1 MRDLTLCSDIKGVV
15 ALFDFDYESAK
26 YWNPAGSELTTAVTE
41 WMDGDAELNLES
53 SGEIAVE
60 LMQTPT
66 DGGSMKTHVNLPNT
80 G

>member
-1 MRDLTLCSDIKGVV
+1 
-15 ALFDFDYESAK
+15 
-26 YWNPAGSELTTAVTE
+26 
-41 WMDGDAELNLES
+41 MDGDAELNLES